1 MNSRARRIKFGD
13 TLVMDSIVVTHFLNP
28 VVGMASL
35 TSEVVRFGEPALRSS
50 MADKVLEASNQKRQ
64 VI

>member
-1 MNSRARRIKFGD
+1 MKSRARRIKFGD
-13 TLVMDSIVVTHFLNP
+13 TLVIDNIVVTHFLNP

-35 TSEVVRFGEPALRSS
+35 TSGVIRFGEPALTSS